1 MQSLVFIPVIVDT
14 EQTKEKL
21 VMSVVPIIKI
31 RGHDRK
37 WPGDYS
43 SVGGQRQRH
52 WGSDIHDKL
61 HQAIR
66 ERNEE
71 ETFTASSWNLYDG
84 RGARLDG

>member
-1 MQSLVFIPVIVDT
+1 
-14 EQTKEKL
+14 
-21 VMSVVPIIKI
+21 MSVVPIIKI

-43 SVGGQRQRH
+43 SVGVQGQPH

-66 ERNEE
+66 ERNEG
-71 ETFTASSWNLYDG
+71 ETFTAHSWNLYDG
-84 RGARLDG
+84 RAAQLDG